1 MVVSFSVFEMFSLG
15 YQVGSVKVQ
24 KVIVVS
30 KKVFFHAKPSASL
43 NTVHVRGLYATD
55 LLRRVKLYQHV

>member
-1 MVVSFSVFEMFSLG
+1 MFSLG

-30 KKVFFHAKPSASL
+30 KKVFFHAKPAASL
-43 NTVHVRGLYATD
+43 NTSEAFTLQTCFEELSFTSMYEEVSRGL
-55 LLRRVKLYQHV
+55 